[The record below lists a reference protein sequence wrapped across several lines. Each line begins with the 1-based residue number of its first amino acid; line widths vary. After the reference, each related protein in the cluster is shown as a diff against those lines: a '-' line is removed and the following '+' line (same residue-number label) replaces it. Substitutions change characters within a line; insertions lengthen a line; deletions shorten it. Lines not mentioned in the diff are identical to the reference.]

1 MRAEPSRPVVLTTPD
16 RGRVLS
22 GHTIYDKRSPYAD
35 RIDFGRVDTLA
46 PAVLVDQTTVI
57 APDTSVK
64 VKVNNITGPKQM
76 FPDDGSWIILASDE
90 KGNVYESD
98 LKPLF
103 GGEFSK

>member
-1 MRAEPSRPVVLTTPD
+1 MW
-16 RGRVLS
+16 
-22 GHTIYDKRSPYAD
+22 
-35 RIDFGRVDTLA
+35 
-46 PAVLVDQTTVI
+46 VDQITVI

-76 FPDDGSWIILASDE
+76 FPDDGPWIILASDE

-103 GGEFSK
+103 DGNIPK